1 MQINLSGHHLDI
13 TDAIRNHVHEKFA
26 RLERHSDQIINIHVI
41 RRCTL
46 GAPNSSPTLR
56 KRISTLQSTSSWIS
70 SIDSCL
76 SKRRRPLIGLIE
88 GLVETEENPWAPS
101 ARSVRLRA
109 VDVVRINR

>member
-41 RRCTL
+41 LELEKHRQKAEAKVHL

-56 KRISTLQSTSSWIS
+56 RGSHCNRQ
-70 SIDSCL
+70 
-76 SKRRRPLIGLIE
+76 
-88 GLVETEENPWAPS
+88 
-101 ARSVRLRA
+101 ARG
-109 VDVVRINR
+109 